1 MPDKKFDIIV
11 IGGGAAG
18 LVAAVAAGAF
28 GAKTALIEKEKLGG
42 ECSWTGCIPS
52 KTLLSAAELIEKLRQ
67 SPWLD
72 SSALIERNNLL
83 ESSVM
88 EHVRSTVKAAAQASK
103 AADLLKR
110 YAVKVII
117 GSPNFIDRNTISL
130 EKEKYRARHFIICTG
145 SSPAIPAINGL
156 EPGFL
161 TNQNIWDLPQPPKS
175 LLVIGG
181 GPIGVEMAQAF
192 HRLGTRV
199 ELIQSRDRLLPRDD
213 RELALELGKLLAEE
227 GIKIYYNRRVE
238 AVRKLAKGWRIEGVS
253 ESDQPLEADEL
264 LLASGRKA
272 NLEGLNLEAAGVQL
286 SAIGI
291 TVNDYMR
298 SSVKNIWA
306 AGDCTGNYQFSH
318 IAEIEAKTAVMNA
331 LFPLKRKVNYQGAP
345 WTTFTDPE
353 LSHLGLTEEECR
365 EKGLKHQVYRHSFSG
380 DDRAITEGKAE
391 GLVKMLAK
399 PSGQI
404 IGAHILG
411 PRAGE
416 LINEL
421 ILARRKKIGMFELGQ
436 TIHVYPTL
444 GLAVQ
449 RATDE
454 WFAELAGRPLV
465 VNLIKLFS
473 NRV

>member
-1 MPDKKFDIIV
+1 MSDKKFDIIV

-18 LVAAVAAGAF
+18 LIAAVAAGAF
-28 GAKTALIEKEKLGG
+28 GAKTALIEKDKLGG

-52 KTLLSAAELIEKLRQ
+52 KTLLSAAELVEKLRQ

-72 SSALIERNNLL
+72 SSASIESSKLL

-110 YAVKVII
+110 YAVEVII
-117 GSPNFIDRNTISL
+117 GSPNFIDQNTISL
-130 EKEKYRARHFIICTG
+130 EQTKYRARHFIICSG
-145 SSPAIPAINGL
+145 SSPAIPDITGL

-161 TNQNIWDLPQPPKS
+161 TNQNIWDLPRPPKS

-192 HRLGTRV
+192 NRLGTRV
-199 ELIQSRDRLLPRDD
+199 ELIQSCDNLLPRDD
-213 RELALELGKLLAEE
+213 RELALELGKLLATE
-227 GIKIYYNRRVE
+227 GVNIHLNMRVKQ
-238 AVRKLAKGWRIEGVS
+238 VRKLAKGWRIEGVS
-253 ESDQPLEADEL
+253 ENDQPLETDEL

-272 NLEGLNLEAAGVQL
+272 NLEGLNLEAAGVQY
-286 SAIGI
+286 SASGI
-291 TVNDYMR
+291 KVNDYMR

-306 AGDCTGNYQFSH
+306 AGDCTGRYQFSH

-331 LFPLKRKVNYQGAP
+331 LFPLKRKVNYQGIP
-345 WTTFTDPE
+345 WATFTDPE
-353 LSHLGLTEEECR
+353 LAHLGLTEEECR
-365 EKGLKHQVYRHSFSG
+365 EKGLKYQVYRHPFSG
-380 DDRAITEGKAE
+380 DDRAITEGNTE
-391 GLVKMLAK
+391 GMVKMIAK

-421 ILARRKKIGMFELGQ
+421 ILARRKRIGMFALGQ

-454 WFAELAGRPLV
+454 WFAELAGRPFIV
-465 VNLIKLFS
+465 GLIKLFS

>member
-1 MPDKKFDIIV
+1 MSDKKFDIIV

-52 KTLLSAAELIEKLRQ
+52 KTLLSAAELINRLRQ
-67 SPWLD
+67 NQWFG
-72 SSALIERNNLL
+72 SSVSIGSNNLL
-83 ESSVM
+83 ESNVM

-103 AADLLKR
+103 AADLLER
-110 YAVKVII
+110 YAVQVII
-117 GSPNFIDRNTISL
+117 GSPTFIDQNTINL
-130 EKEKYRARHFIICTG
+130 EKEKYSARHIIICSG
-145 SSPAIPAINGL
+145 SSPVIPDIDGL

-161 TNQNIWDLPQPPKS
+161 TNQNIWDLPRPPKS

-192 HRLGTRV
+192 NRLGTRV
-199 ELIQSRDRLLPRDD
+199 ELIQSRDNLLPRDD
-213 RELALELGKLLAEE
+213 RELSLELGKLLAAE
-227 GIKIYYNRRVE
+227 GIKIHFNKRVK
-238 AVRKLAKGWRIEGVS
+238 AVKKLANGWRIEGLS
-253 ESDQPLEADEL
+253 ESDQPLEAESL

-272 NLEGLNLEAAGVQL
+272 NLEDLNLEAAGVHY
-286 SAIGI
+286 SVSGI

-306 AGDCTGNYQFSH
+306 AGDCTGRYQFSH

-331 LFPLKRKVNYQGAP
+331 LFPLKRKVNYQGVP
-345 WTTFTDPE
+345 WATFTDPE
-353 LSHLGLTEEECR
+353 LAHLGLTEEECQ
-365 EKGLKHQVYRHSFSG
+365 EKGLKYQVYRHPFSG
-380 DDRAITEGKAE
+380 DDRAITEGKTE
-391 GLVKMLAK
+391 GMVKIIATPL
-399 PSGQI
+399 GQI

-411 PRAGE
+411 HRAGE

-421 ILARRKKIGMFELGQ
+421 TLAHRKRIGIFALGQ

-454 WFAELAGRPLV
+454 WFAELAGRPFIAG
-465 VNLIKLFS
+465 LIKHFS

>member
-1 MPDKKFDIIV
+1 MDKKFDIIV

-52 KTLLSAAELIEKLRQ
+52 KTLLAAAELAHKLRQ

-72 SSALIERNNLL
+72 SGLSKGNKNLPANGA
-83 ESSVM
+83 M
-88 EHVRSTVKAAAQASK
+88 EHVRSTVLSAAKASK
-103 AADLLKR
+103 ATALLKR
-110 YAVKVII
+110 YAVEVII
-117 GSPNFIDRNTISL
+117 GSPVFVNKNTIHL
-130 EKEKYRARHFIICTG
+130 EQEKYSARHYIICSG
-145 SSPAIPAINGL
+145 SSPAIPDIEGL
-156 EPGFL
+156 EPGYL
-161 TNQNIWDLPQPPKS
+161 TNQNIWDLPRVPKS
-175 LLVIGG
+175 LAIIGG

-192 HRLGTRV
+192 NRLGTRV

-213 RELALELGKLLAEE
+213 HELALELGRLLSAE
-227 GIKIYYNRRVE
+227 GINIHFNRRVKE
-238 AVRKLAKGWRIEGVS
+238 VKRTATGWRIRGVL
-253 ESDQPLEADEL
+253 ENDKPLEADEL

-272 NLEGLNLEAAGVQL
+272 NLEGLNLKAAGVNF
-286 SAIGI
+286 SAGGI
-291 TVNDYMR
+291 RVNDYMR
-298 SSVKNIWA
+298 TSVRNIWA
-306 AGDCTGNYQFSH
+306 AGDCTGRYQFSH
-318 IAEIEAKTAVMNA
+318 IAEIEAKAAVMNA
-331 LFPLKRKVNYQGAP
+331 LFPLKRKVNYQGIP
-345 WTTFTDPE
+345 WATFTDPE
-353 LSHLGLTEEECR
+353 LAHLGLTEEECLG
-365 EKGLKHQVYRHSFSG
+365 KSLKHKIYRQPFSG
-380 DDRAITEGKAE
+380 DDRAITEGSTD
-391 GLVKMLAK
+391 GMVKIIAT
-399 PSGQI
+399 PSGKI

-421 ILARRKKIGMFELGQ
+421 VLARYKRIGLFELGQ
-436 TIHVYPTL
+436 SVHVYPTL

-465 VNLIKLFS
+465 VGLAKLFS

>member
-1 MPDKKFDIIV
+1 MSDKKFDIIV

-28 GAKTALIEKEKLGG
+28 GAKTALIEKDKLGG

-52 KTLLSAAELIEKLRQ
+52 KTLLSAAELVEKLRQ
-67 SPWLD
+67 SQWLD
-72 SSALIERNNLL
+72 SSALIESSNLI

-88 EHVRSTVKAAAQASK
+88 EYVRSTVKAAAQASK

-110 YAVKVII
+110 YTVEVII
-117 GSPNFIDRNTISL
+117 GSPNFIDQNTISL
-130 EKEKYRARHFIICTG
+130 EQTKYRARHFIICSG
-145 SSPAIPAINGL
+145 SSPAIPDITGL

-161 TNQNIWDLPQPPKS
+161 TNQNIWDLPRPPKS

-192 HRLGTRV
+192 NRLGTRV
-199 ELIQSRDRLLPRDD
+199 ELIQSRDNLLPRDD
-213 RELALELGKLLAEE
+213 RELALELGKLLATE
-227 GIKIYYNRRVE
+227 GVNIHLNMRVKQ
-238 AVRKLAKGWRIEGVS
+238 VRKLAKGWRIEGLS
-253 ESDQPLEADEL
+253 ENDQPLETDEL

-272 NLEGLNLEAAGVQL
+272 NLEGLNLEAAGVQYNA
-286 SAIGI
+286 SGI

-306 AGDCTGNYQFSH
+306 AGDCTGRYQFSH

-331 LFPLKRKVNYQGAP
+331 LFPLKRKVNYQGIP
-345 WTTFTDPE
+345 WATFTDPE
-353 LSHLGLTEEECR
+353 LAHLGLTEEECR
-365 EKGLKHQVYRHSFSG
+365 EKGLKYQVYRHPFSG
-380 DDRAITEGKAE
+380 DDRAITEGNTE
-391 GLVKMLAK
+391 GMVKMIAK

-421 ILARRKKIGMFELGQ
+421 ILARRKRIGMFALGQ

-454 WFAELAGRPLV
+454 WFAELAGRPFIV
-465 VNLIKLFS
+465 GLIKLFS